1 MTVIFLRNLTY
12 YSKGCIYL
20 TNITNICMLI
30 YDQVIISELQYN
42 FIHQK
47 DISHSTEG
55 IYKSVIQRKTSLT
68 GICVF
73 YRIALST
80 FILTYM
86 NQKEMLLQRKI
97 IIITSSQY
105 AYASKCVYH
114 ITTIQSN
121 KKPLKKKHK
130 KKVE

>member
-1 MTVIFLRNLTY
+1 MTLYIKN
-12 YSKGCIYL
+12 
-20 TNITNICMLI
+20 
-30 YDQVIISELQYN
+30 
-42 FIHQK
+42 

-97 IIITSSQY
+97 IIITSS
-105 AYASKCVYH
+105 
-114 ITTIQSN
+114 
-121 KKPLKKKHK
+121 
-130 KKVE
+130 